1 MFSIQAHVCKRFTY
15 LCVRSNKKKLHL
27 LTQVFCA
34 ISQLFFAVLP
44 DLIFCPTPL
53 CHSSLTSF
61 TSFRYWIVPTSLL
74 ASLSWNWLH
83 RHDIMFCTSVLD
95 WLTGRIAKQ
104 LLDKLVLNRF
114 DLPACR
120 FEHKYQNLK
129 ILAGCPSIMFGEH
142 FLFIG
147 SKYTYL
153 GSDP

>member
-1 MFSIQAHVCKRFTY
+1 
-15 LCVRSNKKKLHL
+15 
-27 LTQVFCA
+27 
-34 ISQLFFAVLP
+34 
-44 DLIFCPTPL
+44 
-53 CHSSLTSF
+53 
-61 TSFRYWIVPTSLL
+61 
-74 ASLSWNWLH
+74 
-83 RHDIMFCTSVLD
+83 MFCTSVLD

-120 FEHKYQNLK
+120 FEHKYQHLK
-129 ILAGCPSIMFGEH
+129 ILAGCPFMFGEH